1 MTMTS
6 NLEENEQND
15 FKGQFEEGED
25 YGLPQLDFSP
35 LDPLEFNEI
44 SSKPVS
50 SKYLIDEETQT
61 LPDAKEPV
69 PSPSVKIDEKPAY
82 RHQAGGNKKLKFVF
96 VVVLGILSASIIGI
110 SLLIMSE
117 NADSTVKEEV
127 NKDAKKDIIS
137 EPVIESEIV
146 TDTLEPDIAAD
157 TPKSE
162 VVASVPATEP
172 ERETIEKPNGEI
184 FEETQPLNKY
194 FLVVASFLDKDLA
207 NDYADQ
213 LIQSESNVFIIPP
226 ASNSK
231 FTRVALGKYE
241 TLGEVIDG
249 INDYNDE
256 FGEQIWALKY

>member
-61 LPDAKEPV
+61 LSDGKQPV
-69 PSPSVKIDEKPAY
+69 PSPSAKIDEKPAY
-82 RHQAGGNKKLKFVF
+82 RHQVGGNKKLKFVF
-96 VVVLGILSASIIGI
+96 VVVLGILIVSIIGI
-110 SLLIMSE
+110 TLLIMGE
-117 NADSTVKEEV
+117 GVDSPIKEEV
-127 NKDAKKDIIS
+127 KKEIVP
-137 EPVIESEIV
+137 EPAIKSEIL
-146 TDTLEPDIAAD
+146 TDTLKPEVTTEDIPETEVAAD
-157 TPKSE
+157 IPE
-162 VVASVPATEP
+162 PEP
-172 ERETIEKPNGEI
+172 ERVSIEEPTGAISVVN
-184 FEETQPLNKY
+184 QPPKKY
-194 FLVVASFLDKDLA
+194 FLVVASFLDNDLA

-226 ASNSK
+226 TSNSK

-249 INDYNDE
+249 INAYNDE

>member
-6 NLEENEQND
+6 NLDENEQSD
-15 FKGQFEEGED
+15 FKGQFDEGED

-35 LDPLEFNEI
+35 LEPLEFNEI

-61 LPDAKEPV
+61 SSDVKEPV
-69 PSPSVKIDEKPAY
+69 SSPSVTIDEKSAY

-96 VVVLGILSASIIGI
+96 VVVLGVLIVSIIGI
-110 SLLIMSE
+110 TLLIMG
-117 NADSTVKEEV
+117 EEV
-127 NKDAKKDIIS
+127 DSSIQDEVKKEILP
-137 EPVIESEIV
+137 EPAIVSEIPA
-146 TDTLEPDIAAD
+146 DTLEPEVTAD
-157 TPKSE
+157 TPEPEVVVDIPEPEPDRVLKEEPTGAISE
-162 VVASVPATEP
+162 V
-172 ERETIEKPNGEI
+172 N
-184 FEETQPLNKY
+184 QLLNKY

-213 LIQSESNVFIIPP
+213 LIQSESNVFIISPT
-226 ASNSK
+226 SNSK
-231 FTRVALGKYE
+231 FTRVAVGKYE

-249 INDYNDE
+249 INSYNDE

>member
-6 NLEENEQND
+6 NLDENEQND

-61 LPDAKEPV
+61 SPDAKEPV
-69 PSPSVKIDEKPAY
+69 PSPSVKIDEKSAY

-96 VVVLGILSASIIGI
+96 VVVLGILIVSIIGI
-110 SLLIMSE
+110 TLFIMGE
-117 NADSTVKEEV
+117 DVDSPIKEEV
-127 NKDAKKDIIS
+127 KKEIVP
-137 EPVIESEIV
+137 EPAIESEIP
-146 TDTLEPDIAAD
+146 TDTLKPEVAED
-157 TPKSE
+157 TPEPE
-162 VVASVPATEP
+162 VVADIPEPEP
-172 ERETIEKPNGEI
+172 ERVSIEEPKGAISLVN
-184 FEETQPLNKY
+184 QPQIKY

-207 NDYADQ
+207 NDYGEQ

-226 ASNSK
+226 TSNSK

-249 INDYNDE
+249 INAYNDE

>member
-6 NLEENEQND
+6 NLDENEQND

-61 LPDAKEPV
+61 
-69 PSPSVKIDEKPAY
+69 SPSVKIDEKSAY

-96 VVVLGILSASIIGI
+96 VVVLGILIVSVIGI
-110 SLLIMSE
+110 TLLIMG
-117 NADSTVKEEV
+117 EEV
-127 NKDAKKDIIS
+127 DSPIIEEAKKEIAP
-137 EPVIESEIV
+137 EPAIESEIPA
-146 TDTLEPDIAAD
+146 DTLKPEVAED
-157 TPKSE
+157 TPVPE
-162 VVASVPATEP
+162 VVADIPEPEP
-172 ERETIEKPNGEI
+172 ERVSIEEPKRAISVVN
-184 FEETQPLNKY
+184 QPQKKY

-207 NDYADQ
+207 NDYGNQ

-226 ASNSK
+226 TSNSK

-249 INDYNDE
+249 INAYNDE